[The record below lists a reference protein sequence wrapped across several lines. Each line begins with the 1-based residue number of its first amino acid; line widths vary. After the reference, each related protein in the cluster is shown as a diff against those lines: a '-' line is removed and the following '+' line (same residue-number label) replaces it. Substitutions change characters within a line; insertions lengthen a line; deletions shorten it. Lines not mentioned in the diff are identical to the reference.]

1 MLKSKNSHKTKIK
14 LKVIDKKSGPS
25 NTHQSTYDDRY
36 EDSFNTFTIDNWGIA
51 GDPIGELT
59 DMDFT
64 LVDDE

>member
-1 MLKSKNSHKTKIK
+1 MPKSKYSHKTKIK
-14 LKVIDKKSGPS
+14 LKVKDKKSVPG

-36 EDSFNTFTIDNWGIA
+36 EDSFNTYTTDKWGIA
-51 GDPIGELT
+51 GDPIGELA